1 MKSKNERLQ
10 IFLKRLKSAKC
21 AESADDA
28 LRLLSTILNAV
39 EDEFSDIPYNPQ
51 SWKGDG
57 RLYPPQED
65 NRRQVPG
72 HPSLCRYRSA
82 KHNTFIGVNGSI
94 RIETCDPEREIL
106 LEKPGCDGR
115 KTHVLDA

>member
-1 MKSKNERLQ
+1 MLPKKERFQ
-10 IFLKRLKSAKC
+10 IFLRRLKSAKC
-21 AESADDA
+21 AASAEDA
-28 LRLLSTILNAV
+28 LHLLSTILNAV
-39 EDEFSDIPYNPQ
+39 EDECSDIPHNPQ
-51 SWKGDG
+51 SRQDDG
-57 RLYPPQED
+57 RMYPPQED

-82 KHNTFIGVNGSI
+82 KHNTFIGLNGSI
-94 RIETCDPEREIL
+94 RIETCDPEPEIL